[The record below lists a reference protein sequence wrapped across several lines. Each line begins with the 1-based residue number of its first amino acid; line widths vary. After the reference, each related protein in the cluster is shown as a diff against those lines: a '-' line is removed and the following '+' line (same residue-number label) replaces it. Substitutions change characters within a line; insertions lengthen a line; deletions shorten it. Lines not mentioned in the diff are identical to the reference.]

1 MSKAFM
7 DSDQSPPVG
16 DRTTTTVKTTKAA
29 PVEIEAPRRQVLNL
43 NLRFWL

>member
-1 MSKAFM
+1 MSKAFT
-7 DSDQSPPVG
+7 DSDRSPPVG
-16 DRTTTTVKTTKAA
+16 DPTTTTVKTTKAA